1 MRRFSEEMKKSNRFL
16 SLVLSLT
23 MLFSLSVTA
32 SAADTTTVPSAGD
45 IVVLYT
51 NDVHCGVDDA
61 IGYAGLAAYKADMLA
76 KTDYVTL
83 VDAGDSIQGAALGTL
98 SKGQYIV
105 DIMNQM
111 GYDVAIPGNHEFD
124 YGMEQFLTLAKEQKS
139 GYICCNFMDLTTGKP
154 VFDAY
159 KIISYGSTKVAYV
172 GIDTP
177 EAISKSTPTYFQNVK
192 GEYVY
197 GFCQGDDGK
206 ELYTAVQSAV
216 DAAKAEG
223 AQYVIAVGHCGIDEQ
238 SAPWRS
244 TDIIA
249 NVSGLT
255 AFIDGHSHS
264 VIPAQTVAD
273 KDGKTVLLTSTGTK
287 LENIGKLVLKPDGSV
302 TTGLVNKADYTRKD
316 DTMDTFVKGIQAKND
331 ALLKKVVAKSDVT
344 LTIMGADGKRAV
356 RNAETNLGDLCA
368 DAYRAIGS
376 ADIALVNGGGI
387 RADIPAGDITYEQI
401 IAVHPYGNE
410 LCVVEATGQQ
420 ILDALEMASR
430 SNPGENGGFLQVSG
444 LTYTIDQSVA
454 STVKVDD
461 EKMFVSVD
469 GERRVKNV
477 LVNGKAIDPKATYT
491 VASHNYM
498 LHDAGDGLNMFQKDK
513 FVQDKIMLDN
523 QVLITYITENLKG
536 SVPASYAKAQGRIT
550 LTGEPF
556 DDVQTNDWFY
566 SGVVYAY
573 QNKLFNGTS
582 DTTFGPSGTMTRGQ
596 MAAVLYR
603 MAGSPD
609 VAVTSKFTDVAPDS
623 FCAKAVAWAVEKGI
637 TNGTT
642 ASTFSPSAPI
652 QRQQFATFLYKYAK
666 AAGYDVSVGEDTNI
680 LSFDDALTISE
691 YAIPAI
697 QWACGAGV
705 LQGSGSKIM
714 PAASCTRGQVAV
726 ILQRFAAAEK
736 TA

>member
-1 MRRFSEEMKKSNRFL
+1 MKTSSKFL
-16 SLVLSLT
+16 SLVLTLA
-23 MLFSLSVTA
+23 MLFSLSVTTV
-32 SAADTTTVPSAGD
+32 SAADTTTEPVQGD

-61 IGYAGLAAYKADMLA
+61 VGYAGLAAYRADMLE

-83 VDAGDSIQGAALGTL
+83 VDAGDAVQGAALGTL
-98 SKGQYIV
+98 SRGQYLV

-111 GYDVAIPGNHEFD
+111 GYDVAVPGNHEFD
-124 YGMEQFLTLAKEQKS
+124 YGMDQFLALAKAQKS
-139 GYICCNFMDLTTGKP
+139 GYICCNFMDLKTGKP

-159 KIISYGSTKVAYV
+159 QIITYGETKVAYV

-177 EAISKSTPTYFQNVK
+177 EAISKSTPTYFQDAK
-192 GEYVY
+192 GNYIY
-197 GFCQGDDGK
+197 GFCQGGDGQD
-206 ELYTAVQSAV
+206 LYKAVQSAV

-223 AQYVIAVGHCGIDEQ
+223 ADYVIAVGHCGIDEQ

-264 VIPAQTVAD
+264 VIPSQTVAD
-273 KDGKTVLLTSTGTK
+273 KDGKTVILTSTGTK
-287 LENIGKLVLKPDGSV
+287 LENIGKLVLKSDGSV
-302 TTGLVNKADYTRKD
+302 TTGLVGKDDYTEKD
-316 DTMDTFVKGIQAKND
+316 DAMDTFVKGIQAKND
-331 ALLKKVVAKSDVT
+331 ALLKQVVAKSDVT

-368 DAYRAIGS
+368 DAYRAIGD
-376 ADIALVNGGGI
+376 ADIAFVNGGGI

-444 LTYTIDQSVA
+444 LSYTIDQSVA

-461 EKMFVSVD
+461 EKMFVSVE
-469 GERRVKNV
+469 GARRVKDV
-477 LVNGKAIDPKATYT
+477 LVDGKPIDPKATYT
-491 VASHNYM
+491 LASHNYM
-498 LHDAGDGLNMFQKDK
+498 LHDAGDGMNMFQNDN
-513 FVQDKIMLDN
+513 FLMEDVMLDN
-523 QVLITYITENLKG
+523 QVLITYITEELNG
-536 SVPASYAKAQGRIT
+536 SVPADYAAPQGRIT

-556 DDVQTNDWFY
+556 DDVATSAWYYD
-566 SGVVYAY
+566 GVVYAY

-582 DTTFGPSGTMTRGQ
+582 ETTFSPTGTMTRGQ

-603 MAGSPD
+603 MAGSPE
-609 VAVTSKFTDVAPDS
+609 VELTEKFTDVAPDS
-623 FCAKAVAWAVEKGI
+623 FCARAVAWAVEQGI

-642 ASTFSPSAPI
+642 ATTFSPSAPI
-652 QRQQFATFLYKYAK
+652 QRQQFAVFLYKYAL

-680 LSFDDALTISE
+680 LSYLDVSSVGE
-691 YAIPAI
+691 YAIPAM

-705 LQGSGSKIM
+705 LQGSDGNLM
-714 PAASCTRGQVAV
+714 PAASCTRAQVAV
-726 ILQRFAAAEK
+726 ILQRFAGLAQAG
-736 TA
+736 